1 MVTRSGACETNQPS
15 ADVFLPVKKL
25 CRPSQWRK
33 ERAARISTVRLAYTS
48 LTAPGRAACRVL
60 FRWLGRAE
68 CWKRAKLRRKPCGWT
83 GISADM

>member
-15 ADVFLPVKKL
+15 ADVFLPAEKL
-25 CRPSQWRK
+25 CRLSQWRK
-33 ERAARISTVRLAYTS
+33 MRAARISAIRLAYTS
-48 LTAPGRAACRVL
+48 LTAPGRAASMAL
-60 FRWLGRAE
+60 FRWPGRAE